1 MSILVNRDINM
12 RSSIL
17 ALLLCCGLIISCN
30 SVEIRFPIE
39 ETLAQDL
46 FPLQGI
52 TDPVR
57 VEVKSPF
64 LIVQNWKRSDSLFH
78 IYDLNT
84 CELKSAFGVEGRGPD
99 EFLVPWMF
107 HTKFPDI
114 FIGDI
119 SVNRV
124 RRFGISSD
132 GLPVLKEV
140 KHSNFI
146 QEINEAAFI
155 NDSLFVLDPRYLA
168 PSIYLLSF
176 EDDLPRK
183 TFQFRNPD
191 ILDYYADPDMAT
203 VYANDSRIVLCY
215 GWKKQIDFLDTEL
228 NLLKRVTFKYDGA
241 PDVINSDNEEDV
253 KSSYVSSYLGRRYL
267 YALFMGVSWREHRGI
282 NSYRGTFLEVFDLDG
297 NPVAR
302 YRLDGVRPIHFSV
315 DEDTFTLY
323 GSGREAL
330 EDHLVVYRLK
340 GLL

>member
-1 MSILVNRDINM
+1 M

-17 ALLLCCGLIISCN
+17 ALLLCSGLIISCN
-30 SVEIRFPIE
+30 SGEIRFPIE
-39 ETLAQDL
+39 KTLTQEL

-57 VEVKSPF
+57 VEVKPPF
-64 LIVQNWKRSDSLFH
+64 LIVQNWKRTDSVFH

-84 CELKSAFGVEGRGPD
+84 YELKSVFGIIGRGPD
-99 EFLVPWMF
+99 EFLTPWMF
-107 HTKFPDI
+107 HTTFKDI
-114 FIGDI
+114 YIGDDNK
-119 SVNRV
+119 NRV

-176 EDDLPRK
+176 EDDLPKK

-203 VYANDSRIVLCY
+203 VYANDSRVVLCY
-215 GWKKQIDFLDTEL
+215 GWKKQIDFLDNEL
-228 NLLKRVTFKYDGA
+228 NLLKRVKFKYDGA
-241 PDVINSDNEEDV
+241 PGVINSENEADV
-253 KSSYVSSYLGRRYL
+253 KASYVSSYLGRRYL
-267 YALFMGVSWREHRGI
+267 YASFMGVSWREHRGI
-282 NSYRGTFLEVFDLDG
+282 NSYRGTSLEVFDLDG

-302 YRLDGVRPIHFSV
+302 YQLDGVRPLHFAV

-323 GSGREAL
+323 GSGGEAL
-330 EDHLVVYRLK
+330 EDHLVVYRLN